1 MLARALQGSNGREQL
16 AKRAISRHRTY
27 VDSPITLRPFSRYLL
42 MVRAFSSTC
51 RNEQENTHISVDR
64 WFGEYQ
70 ETWIARPFCRRAHH
84 RDIPGDSHLP
94 LAIFTNN
101 DSAIRSIHIPRHG
114 HFPEFSSHVLSAP
127 RLHWRQSAVQTGW
140 RILSAPPLVTIR
152 HFSIAAHYLDL
163 LFRPG
168 YIARIVLNDFHIHVP
183 AERLSLERPPTD
195 SSKSS
200 ILVGE
205 IIADGSSIQID
216 RDSDSPLLFDI
227 HTLRLAPASE
237 STPFSYTTTLH
248 IPLPSGELRSNGKFG
263 PWNLNNPGQT
273 AVSGEFAFENA
284 DLGVFKGIAGTL
296 SSEAKFQGVLSN
308 IEAHGKINIPNFGVT
323 RSHHSVHLQSA
334 FHAYI
339 DGTNGDVRLE
349 HVEASYFKT
358 KVTAEG
364 EVAHH
369 SGQDGKIASIDLF
382 VSNGRIQDVLYLFV
396 RAPDPPLHGL
406 ASFRAHVSIPPKA
419 QPFVEKI
426 RIIGDFEIENGQF
439 AKASTQESI
448 DTLSERARGV
458 KPENENDSDKVI
470 SDLAGHVD
478 LRNASAALTDL
489 RFHVPGASAHMDGTY
504 NIESTKINLHGTL
517 RTDEI
522 FPSDHR
528 RQVRA
533 A

>member
-1 MLARALQGSNGREQL
+1 LIGGLVNIKKLGLLGLSAAGLII
-16 AKRAISRHRTY
+16 AIFLVILTFHW
-27 VDSPITLRPFSRYLL
+27 PFSQTTIQQSVQSTFPGTVTFQNFHHTYFPHPGCTGDNLQFKQ
-42 MVRAFSSTC
+42 AGASS
-51 RNEQENTHISVDR
+51 
-64 WFGEYQ
+64 
-70 ETWIARPFCRRAHH
+70 
-84 RDIPGDSHLP
+84 
-94 LAIFTNN
+94 
-101 DSAIRSIHIPRHG
+101 
-114 HFPEFSSHVLSAP
+114 
-127 RLHWRQSAVQTGW
+127 
-140 RILSAPPLVTIR
+140 SAPPLVTIR

-183 AERLSLERPPTD
+183 AERLSLERPTD
-195 SSKSS
+195 SSNSS

-216 RDSDSPLLFDI
+216 RDSDSPLFFDI

-273 AVSGEFAFENA
+273 AVSGDFAFENA

-406 ASFRAHVSIPPKA
+406 ASFRAHVSIPPKE

-470 SDLAGHVD
+470 SNLAGHVD

-517 RTDEI
+517 RTDEEFSNLTTGVKSVLLRPFDSFFRKKHAGAVI
-522 FPSDHR
+522 PIHLLGTFGNPLPGLDFPDKDSPPKQSPVAH
-528 RQVRA
+528 
-533 A
+533 